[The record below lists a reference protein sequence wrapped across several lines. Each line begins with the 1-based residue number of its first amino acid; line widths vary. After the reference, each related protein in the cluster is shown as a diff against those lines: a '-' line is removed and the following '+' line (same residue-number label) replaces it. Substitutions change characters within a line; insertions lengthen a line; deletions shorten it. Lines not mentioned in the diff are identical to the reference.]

1 MRAIKRLP
9 KYYRLSNDL
18 LSQGI
23 KNISSDK
30 LANLIDFSASQ
41 IRQDLRGLGQRS
53 GYDLLELHTFLE
65 KRLCLK
71 RTYTCILIGAGNIG
85 HSLAKHEQFIKEG
98 FILKGIFDNDPLKIN
113 TYLGSSRLKVK
124 AIRELDHFMA
134 TNEIDICI
142 LCTPSATAQSVTNIL
157 VKSGIKGILN
167 FSTTDLIVP
176 NNIIVENVNIE
187 NSFLTLTFH
196 LKNNKTIERNNFL
209 LPEYNEKN
217 NIL

>member
-1 MRAIKRLP
+1 MRYSSSKISMRTIKRLP

-71 RTYTCILIGAGNIG
+71 KTYTCILIGAGNIG
-85 HSLAKHEQFIKEG
+85 HSLAKHEQFLKEG

-113 TYLGSSRLKVK
+113 TCLGSLKIK
-124 AIRELDHFMA
+124 DIRELNHFMT

-142 LCTPSATAQSVTNIL
+142 LSVPRATAQTITNIL
-157 VKSGIKGILN
+157 AKSNIKGILN
-167 FSTTDLIVP
+167 FSTFDLIVP

-187 NSFLTLTFH
+187 NCFLTLTFY
-196 LKNNKTIERNNFL
+196 LKYNKDLEKKQNFVSF
-209 LPEYNEKN
+209 
-217 NIL
+217 